1 MGIIYCISVLVLF
14 CSYLFIRRTEEKIN
28 ILKQIA
34 LNFVLLFC
42 YNVFI
47 CYVLTFFNIPI
58 TLLNLVFINL
68 FFSII
73 IILYLI
79 KSKKVQKFKIE
90 KIDILYIIFIGI
102 AVIIMAYINFG
113 FPFEI
118 KYQTGDPSVHYIAS
132 EKFAEEDALL
142 ARAEKVDTVYG
153 KFDVRKTASYVNS
166 GLIMKCFQGVIDSFY
181 NYNIFICF
189 GIFVLFLTGWL
200 FYSIL
205 ASFTKNKTTR
215 FLAFV
220 FSLLYTLGYPLNS
233 FLFGFE
239 YFSMGILIVEAIVC
253 SINIYYKEHIS
264 FKQNILVFF
273 LLNFGLFT
281 AYYMFVPY
289 IYSGLWIYFCYNEY
303 KKRKKLF
310 TVKLF
315 IMLLVTLLIPFILGY
330 IYHIEP
336 NMFSTLTQIFWNKD
350 SSMQSSHIT
359 TVDELIGYASNLV
372 NSGLSA
378 NGYMY
383 INLFSNMI
391 LLLPL
396 TFVAVYKKWKEDKGT
411 ILITLLNVLF
421 IMLLIIGIKIGKVSF
436 YYLGKNYY
444 PLCFFL
450 SYLSFKGLLALYE
463 NHKYISYSC
472 IGIYVIVIIL
482 NVIFSKGTVADRVP
496 NVHENILQVAD
507 VYNVNKSILNEPK
520 DLQTGE
526 LEIIKYVKD
535 NIPEDK
541 TIEVAGDME
550 QGFWTYA
557 ILRRVNKDENNTG
570 QFLLENKME
579 NVYKRACKVNYLIY
593 FNRGWFYKLYKEVL
607 EINTE
612 KVFENESGGILKY
625 KNMN

>member
-1 MGIIYCISVLVLF
+1 MGIIYCISLLILF
-14 CSYLFIRRTEEKIN
+14 GSYLLIRRTEEKID

-34 LNFVLLFC
+34 LNLVLLFC
-42 YNVFI
+42 YNTFI
-47 CYVLTFFNIPI
+47 CYILTFFNIPI
-58 TLLNLVFINL
+58 TLLNLVIINL
-68 FFSII
+68 IFSII
-73 IILYLI
+73 IIIYLI
-79 KSKKVQKFKIE
+79 KSKKIQKFKID
-90 KIDILYIIFIGI
+90 KIDIIYIILIGI
-102 AVIIMAYINFG
+102 SVLIMAYINFG

-142 ARAEKVDTVYG
+142 AKTEKNDAVYG
-153 KFDVRKTASYVNS
+153 TFDSRKTASYVNS
-166 GLIMKCFQGVIDSFY
+166 GLIMKCFQGVIDPFY
-181 NYNIFICF
+181 NYYIFISF
-189 GIFVLFLTGWL
+189 GILVLFLSGWL

-205 ASFTKNKTTR
+205 ASFTKNKSTK

-220 FSLLYTLGYPLNS
+220 FSILYTLGYPLNS

-253 SINIYYKEHIS
+253 SINIYYREHIG
-264 FKQNILVFF
+264 FKQNLLVFF
-273 LLNFGLFT
+273 LLNFGVFA

-289 IYSGLWIYFCYNEY
+289 IYSGLWIYFCNNEY

-315 IMLLVTLLIPFILGY
+315 IMLLVTLIIPFVLGY

-336 NMFSTLTQIFWNKD
+336 DLFSTLTQIFWNKN
-350 SSMQSSHIT
+350 SSIQSFIT
-359 TVDELIGYASNLV
+359 TGEQLFSSSSELIN
-372 NSGLSA
+372 NSFSS

-396 TFVAVYKKWKEDKGT
+396 TFIAVYKKWEEDKAT

-421 IMLLIIGIKIGKVSF
+421 IMLLLIGAKFGRVSF

-444 PLCFFL
+444 PLCLFL
-450 SYLSFKGLLALYE
+450 SYLSFKGLLVIHE
-463 NHKYISYSC
+463 KHKYISYSC
-472 IGIYVIVIIL
+472 IGVYVLIVFL
-482 NVIFSKGTVADRVP
+482 NVVFSNCNLIDKIP
-496 NVHENILQVAD
+496 NLHENVLQVAD
-507 VYNVNKSILNEPK
+507 IYNVNKAILKEEK
-520 DLQTGE
+520 DLKTGE
-526 LEIIKYVKD
+526 LEILKYVKD

-550 QGFWTYA
+550 QGFWTYS
-557 ILRRVNKDENNTG
+557 ILRRINKDENKSG
-570 QFLLENKME
+570 QFLLESKMMY
-579 NVYKRACKVNYLIY
+579 VYRRTCKVNYLIY
-593 FNRGWFYKLYKEVL
+593 FNRGFYYKEYKDIL
-607 EINTE
+607 EFNTE
-612 KVFENESGGILKY
+612 KVFENEYGGVLKY